1 LNKMR
6 TIPEMIDGL
15 RALSDH
21 LCGLDSASPEGALL
35 NDAANYIE
43 GASNSLREHM
53 RMLTKMR
60 VRLEQVRPLM
70 EEAASTLEAITEHD
84 YPERDKYA
92 GDKRR
97 YERDMEL
104 PRAIKSMLR
113 WWEPETEEPVS
124 ISHWGI
130 VE

>member
-1 LNKMR
+1 MNKMR
-6 TIPEMIDGL
+6 TIPEMIAGL
-15 RALSDH
+15 RAL
-21 LCGLDSASPEGALL
+21 ANSPEALISHPALL
-35 NDAANYIE
+35 DDAANYIE
-43 GASNSLREHM
+43 GATGSLREHM
-53 RMLTKMR
+53 QMLTEMR

-70 EEAASTLEAITEHD
+70 EEAVSTLEAIIEHD

-92 GDKRR
+92 EDKRR

-113 WWEPETEEPVS
+113 WWEPGTEEPAS

>member
-1 LNKMR
+1 MNKMR
-6 TIPEMIDGL
+6 TIPEMITGL
-15 RALSDH
+15 RNLANYQSFGSCWL
-21 LCGLDSASPEGALL
+21 LD
-35 NDAANYIE
+35 DAANYIE
-43 GASNSLREHM
+43 GASSSLREHM
-53 RMLTKMR
+53 QMLTEMR

-70 EEAASTLEAITEHD
+70 EEAVSTLEAITEHD

-113 WWEPETEEPVS
+113 WWEPGTEKPVS

>member
-1 LNKMR
+1 MNTMR
-6 TIPEMIDGL
+6 PIPEMIDGL
-15 RALSDH
+15 RELRDEALSDEY
-21 LCGLDSASPEGALL
+21 LWDSALL

-43 GASNSLREHM
+43 GATDSLREHM
-53 RMLTKMR
+53 QMLTEMR

-70 EEAASTLEAITEHD
+70 EQVVDKLEQEINILYYHRNENP
-84 YPERDKYA
+84 YYMRLYNN
-92 GDKRR
+92 
-97 YERDMEL
+97 DMEL

-113 WWEPETEEPVS
+113 WWEPGTAEPAS

>member
-1 LNKMR
+1 MNKMR
-6 TIPEMIDGL
+6 PIPDMITDL
-15 RALSDH
+15 RAL
-21 LCGLDSASPEGALL
+21 ANSPEALISHVALL
-35 NDAANYIE
+35 DAAANYIE
-43 GASNSLREHM
+43 ATAEISRQHIRQL
-53 RMLTKMR
+53 LDMR

-70 EEAASTLEAITEHD
+70 VVAVKELEEFYDMYRSNQHQ
-84 YPERDKYA
+84 
-92 GDKRR
+92 

-113 WWEPETEEPVS
+113 WWEPGTAEPAS

>member
-1 LNKMR
+1 MNKMR

-15 RALSDH
+15 RALANHPEALISD
-21 LCGLDSASPEGALL
+21 ALFAH
-35 NDAANYIE
+35 DAANFIE

-53 RMLTKMR
+53 ALLIKMR

-70 EEAASTLEAITEHD
+70 EEAVSTLEAITEHD

-113 WWEPETEEPVS
+113 WWEPGTAEPAS

-130 VE
+130 VK

>member
-1 LNKMR
+1 MNKMR

-15 RALSDH
+15 RALA
-21 LCGLDSASPEGALL
+21 GLEVLRHHAALL

-43 GASNSLREHM
+43 GATDSLREHM
-53 RMLTKMR
+53 QMLQAMR

-70 EEAASTLEAITEHD
+70 EEAVSTLEAITEHD

-97 YERDMEL
+97 YERDMKL

-113 WWEPETEEPVS
+113 WWEPGTAEPAS

>member
-1 LNKMR
+1 MNTMR
-6 TIPEMIDGL
+6 TIPDMITGL
-15 RALSDH
+15 RAL
-21 LCGLDSASPEGALL
+21 ANSPEALISHAALL
-35 NDAANYIE
+35 DDAANYIE
-43 GASNSLREHM
+43 GASSSLREHM
-53 RMLTKMR
+53 QMLTEMR

-70 EEAASTLEAITEHD
+70 EEAVSTLEAIIEHD

-92 GDKRR
+92 EDKRR

-113 WWEPETEEPVS
+113 WWEPGTAEPAS

>member
-1 LNKMR
+1 MKMR
-6 TIPEMIDGL
+6 TLPAMIDGL

-43 GASNSLREHM
+43 GASSSLREHM
-53 RMLTKMR
+53 QMLTEMR

-70 EEAASTLEAITEHD
+70 VVAVKELEEFYDMYRSNQHQ
-84 YPERDKYA
+84 YQ
-92 GDKRR
+92 
-97 YERDMEL
+97 RDMEL
-104 PRAIKSMLR
+104 PRAIRDLLR
-113 WWEPETEEPVS
+113 WWEPGTAEPAS